1 MYAVKVL
8 DGRFCYIHKHRH
20 VDKLST
26 LCAERA
32 AMLLRLGSGTVT
44 CGLHRLPS
52 PELQQ
57 LLDELASRSPLRSL
71 TWPDVAP
78 LCQLGRLRH
87 LKLERILVTHADLRA
102 ILAAMDPEILTQLTL
117 WKASMLIR
125 CKCQDLGPGPGWDE
139 RVRGGCHEERQR
151 DAVSL
156 IELVGWSRDLQ
167 RLQTDFEL
175 DVERLANS
183 GPYPCLRRLTLTR
196 LAVSGMPRSALTGR
210 ELQMLLLQMP
220 ALRELRCNV
229 AYALA
234 EVGVDAQ
241 SMLSHL
247 EVLNVLLDQP
257 AQAAG
262 ISPVELLAR
271 FCPNIR
277 EVTIRV
283 STERDLSPLRRLRH
297 LESLSLGFGGPGA
310 RAFLNESFLEVLGD
324 VAHNLRHLELP
335 VQAHLR
341 SQALADACPALKSL
355 VARCFFN
362 RRRAGIESP
371 RPVSTMPLLEDV
383 DVVTLVDASVLLPM
397 CPQLT
402 RLRLTLSQLT
412 AADARE
418 LADLCLT
425 HCPRLRQMTLQLLH
439 AGCSHRAAVYLLQ
452 HLTRVPQLRIFSSP
466 SEDMV
471 NGDLPH

>member
-1 MYAVKVL
+1 MYAVEVL

-20 VDKLST
+20 VDKLSI

-44 CGLHRLPS
+44 GGLHRLPS

-87 LKLERILVTHADLRA
+87 LKLERILVTHPDMRA
-102 ILAAMDPEILTQLTL
+102 ILAAMDPEILTQLT
-117 WKASMLIR
+117 IR

-151 DAVSL
+151 DVVSL
-156 IELVGWSRDLQ
+156 VELVGQSRDLQ

-175 DVERLANS
+175 DVERLATS

-196 LAVSGMPRSALTGR
+196 LTVSGMPRSALTGR

-229 AYALA
+229 AHALA

-241 SMLSHL
+241 SMLGRL
-247 EVLNVLLDQP
+247 EVVNVLLDQP

-277 EVTIRV
+277 E
-283 STERDLSPLRRLRH
+283 
-297 LESLSLGFGGPGA
+297 
-310 RAFLNESFLEVLGD
+310 
-324 VAHNLRHLELP
+324 
-335 VQAHLR
+335 
-341 SQALADACPALKSL
+341 ALADACPALKSL

-362 RRRAGIESP
+362 RRRADIESP
-371 RPVSTMPLLEDV
+371 RPNSTMPLLEDLDV
-383 DVVTLVDASVLLPM
+383 DTLVDASVLLPM
-397 CPQLT
+397 CTQLT

-412 AADARE
+412 ATDARE

-425 HCPRLRQMTLQLLH
+425 HCPRLQQMTLQLLH

-452 HLTRVPQLRIFSSP
+452 HLTRVPQLRIFSTP